1 MTVQSLAKTQT
12 RGEIIETILVKGDL
26 AKLTADERNSY
37 YLRVCE
43 SVGLNPLTR
52 PLEYITLS
60 GRLVL
65 YARKD
70 ATDQLRS
77 IHNVSVTDLTESERD
92 GVYIVTAKVLNG
104 EGRTDMAKGAVN
116 IANLKGEH
124 LANAIMKTETKAKR
138 RATLSICGLG
148 FLDETEIEDSAG
160 SVSPPPPPAK
170 SNVPS
175 PPKSRVPSPPAP
187 LPAPHSFKA
196 ATTADWAGRMLDYI
210 AAAKTT
216 DEVVQWDEMNRDNL
230 KVLAK
235 KDPARLKTVMAA
247 MKARREE
254 LTPAEIVTVDGEIV
268 PAQND
273 AMPSPVKDPEE
284 ARKWVVAK
292 LMMFKEYDK
301 AEAFWN
307 GTVAPTESDWF
318 PPDWEDLLGV
328 WRKLEQRLAP

>member
-77 IHNVSVTDLTESERD
+77 IHNISVTDLAESERD
-92 GVYIVTAKVLNG
+92 GVFIVTAKVQNG
-104 EGRTDMAKGAVN
+104 DGRTDIAKGAVN
-116 IANLKGEH
+116 IANLKGEA

-148 FLDETEIEDSAG
+148 LLDETEIEDSAG

-175 PPKSRVPSPPAP
+175 PPKRPPLIGLARCWTTSPQQRPP
-187 LPAPHSFKA
+187 TRSC
-196 ATTADWAGRMLDYI
+196 
-210 AAAKTT
+210 
-216 DEVVQWDEMNRDNL
+216 
-230 KVLAK
+230 
-235 KDPARLKTVMAA
+235 
-247 MKARREE
+247 
-254 LTPAEIVTVDGEIV
+254 
-268 PAQND
+268 
-273 AMPSPVKDPEE
+273 S
-284 ARKWVVAK
+284 
-292 LMMFKEYDK
+292 
-301 AEAFWN
+301 
-307 GTVAPTESDWF
+307 GTY
-318 PPDWEDLLGV
+318 
-328 WRKLEQRLAP
+328 